1 MILGIIIGL
10 VIGIVL
16 GIIVNSDLH
25 KHMNGESK

>member
-16 GIIVNSDLH
+16 GIIVNADLH
-25 KHMNGESK
+25 KHMKGESK